1 MDDIENQIIS
11 EIDQRKEELIDY
23 LKKLIN
29 FPSENEGVP
38 GTGRETELQNYIYKD
53 LIEAGFDA
61 VERVSINDSGN
72 RPNVVATLKGSE
84 TKHSLILNAHSD
96 VVPVKDEEAKK
107 WSSNPYKAVVKNG
120 AIYGRG
126 ASDCKG
132 GLASIIFSAKIL
144 KDLNIKLN
152 NYLYIVSSV
161 GEESQE
167 GETIGTALVVNSGY
181 NAKLAI
187 VAEPSNCEIHIE
199 SPGVFFFELKIHGKE
214 AHTSVRNQI
223 LFPQR
228 YGLPSGSEVGVD
240 AIAKAIPFL
249 ELMQNIEI
257 ENCHKWKTRTL
268 SGGGYPVFSDKQG
281 LGFFTITPTKMNA
294 GDYIGAVCGHV
305 SIIFVVWYPNW
316 LSEEKVAEEI
326 KEKIM
331 HLARTDDW
339 LSKNPPEFI
348 YPTLQNWKP
357 FKNNLNN
364 PGAKLLGKT
373 LEEVQKKPAIYSAFR
388 AVCDGTFLQEN
399 GVPSV
404 VFGPGGLD
412 MSVHG
417 PNEFVKIEELINC
430 TKTYALFAYRWCN
443 QLDDY

>member
-1 MDDIENQIIS
+1 MDDIEVKIID
-11 EIDQRKEELIDY
+11 EINKRKYELIDY
-23 LKKLIN
+23 LKKLIS
-29 FPSENEGVP
+29 FPSENEGIP
-38 GTGRETELQNYIYKD
+38 GTGRETELQNYIYDD
-53 LIEAGFDA
+53 LIKAYFDK
-61 VERVSINDSGN
+61 VEKISLNNSKN
-72 RPNVVATLKGSE
+72 RPNVVATLKGVE
-84 TKHSLILNAHSD
+84 TKNSLMLNAHSD
-96 VVPVKDEEAKK
+96 VVPVKKEETKK
-107 WSSNPYKAVVKNG
+107 WSDNPYKAVVKNG
-120 AIYGRG
+120 VIYGRG

-152 NYLYIVSSV
+152 SDLYIVSSV

-167 GETIGTALVVNSGY
+167 GETIGTALVIDSGY

-249 ELMQNIEI
+249 KLMQDIEI
-257 ENCHKWKTRTL
+257 ENCHKWKAQTL

-281 LGFFTITPTKMNA
+281 LGFFTITPTKMQA

-316 LSEEKVAEEI
+316 LSEEKVAAEI

-339 LSKNPPEFI
+339 LSENPPEFI

-357 FKNNLNN
+357 FKNDLNN
-364 PGAKLLGKT
+364 TGVKLLGKT
-373 LEEVQKKPAIYSAFR
+373 LEEVQKKPAVYSAFR
-388 AVCDGTFLQEN
+388 AVCDGTFLQEK
-399 GVPSV
+399 GVPSM

-417 PNEFVKIEELINC
+417 PDESVEIEELLKC
-430 TKTYALFAYRWCN
+430 AKTYAIFAYRWCN
-443 QLDDY
+443 KIS